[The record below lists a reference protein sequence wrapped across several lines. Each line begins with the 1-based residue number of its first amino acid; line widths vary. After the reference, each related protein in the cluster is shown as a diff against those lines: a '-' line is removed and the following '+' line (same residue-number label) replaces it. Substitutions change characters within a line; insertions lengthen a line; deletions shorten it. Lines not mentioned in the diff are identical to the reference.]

1 MTAPPTIRTRSIL
14 LGTML
19 PPHAMQGAPV
29 TTGDRG
35 LAVQRRCPDLPRRA
49 GVPAEPLSPQGG
61 HMAHIT
67 RKAIGKVAL
76 AATLLLG
83 VAACASQPGGPPA
96 ATPSSSQM
104 SLPPTST
111 TPPGSSAGQGN
122 MGSMPG
128 HDMSGMPGQG
138 MGGMDMQQMMAHCQ
152 KMRAQARQGTMSP
165 QMQQMM
171 QHCQMMNH

>member
-1 MTAPPTIRTRSIL
+1 MP
-14 LGTML
+14 
-19 PPHAMQGAPV
+19 
-29 TTGDRG
+29 
-35 LAVQRRCPDLPRRA
+35 
-49 GVPAEPLSPQGG
+49 
-61 HMAHIT
+61 HIT

-83 VAACASQPGGPPA
+83 LAACAQPGGPPA
-96 ATPSSSQM
+96 ATPTSSQM

-111 TPPGSSAGQGN
+111 TPPGSSASQGN

-128 HDMSGMPGQG
+128 HN
-138 MGGMDMQQMMAHCQ
+138 MGGMNMQQMMQHCQ
-152 KMRAQARQGTMSP
+152 QMRTQAQQGSLSP